1 MIWVRACGDP
11 GLRLRERQRLGYTS
25 KFAYCLRTAQGQ
37 RNQVLAQTK
46 LVKVDAGFAGLAYNK
61 EKKVNSRMFT
71 PVRQGVCT
79 TMIRTAA
86 LVAAFLFATAAGWAQ
101 ETPAAGASAA
111 NKVGVI
117 DVRQAIVNTAE
128 GKVASAELQSQF
140 AARQTEL
147 ENMNKQ
153 LNDLGQRLQASA
165 GKLSQ
170 EEEARLTAQGQR
182 LRQQIDR
189 KQNEYQ
195 EDVNAAQGEVID
207 RIGRKLVDVLDRYA
221 REHGYAAVFDSS
233 AQNSPIL
240 YKSNQIDVTQDII
253 HLYDQAYPVKAATT
267 APAQT
272 KPAPKPAATQP
283 PAQKPPQQ

>member
-1 MIWVRACGDP
+1 MVWTSKPAETLLSDCERDGGSAILQSLHVACGARR
-11 GLRLRERQRLGYTS
+11 GAES
-25 KFAYCLRTAQGQ
+25 
-37 RNQVLAQTK
+37 VLANTK
-46 LVKVDAGFAGLAYNK
+46 LAQVDAGFAGIAYNK
-61 EKKVNSRMFT
+61 EKKVNSRIFT
-71 PVRQGVCT
+71 SARPVSCT
-79 TMIRTAA
+79 TIIRTGVIVAA
-86 LVAAFLFATAAGWAQ
+86 SLLVATAGRAQ
-101 ETPAAGASAA
+101 ETPVAGASAA
-111 NKVGVI
+111 SKVGVI

-128 GKVASAELQSQF
+128 GKLASAELQSQF

-170 EEEARLTAQGQR
+170 EEEARLTTQGQR

-221 REHGYAAVFDSS
+221 REHGYAAIFDSS

-253 HLYDQAYPVKAATT
+253 RLYDQAYPVKAAAT
-267 APAQT
+267 APAQP